1 MMDVP
6 VAVGVGLGE
15 DSGLV
20 AGTDVGTA
28 AGVGEVIVL
37 AVGTSFGDVNFTPSI
52 TFSLK

>member
-15 DSGLV
+15 DSGSV
-20 AGTDVGTA
+20 AGTDVETA